1 MIQTMLCDE
10 LCVAGRLGAND
21 DDGRSESGGWSSG
34 CLAMPKLILTADGSR
49 SVCKH
54 KVVKQF
60 TLAAASLV
68 AQHCN
73 SCPCTAVYLAPWC
86 DTGNCESRN
95 ENKMRSA
102 PEIRYKVCHNEHPC
116 AHCEGV
122 HSYR

>member
-1 MIQTMLCDE
+1 MIQTMSCDE
-10 LCVAGRLGAND
+10 LCVAGRLSAND

-34 CLAMPKLILTADGSR
+34 CLVMPKLILTADGS
-49 SVCKH
+49 KH
-54 KVVKQF
+54 KVVKQS

-68 AQHCN
+68 GQHCN

-86 DTGNCESRN
+86 DTGSCESRS

-102 PEIRYKVCHNEHPC
+102 PEIRCKVCRDEHPC

-122 HSYR
+122 HGCR